1 MPGQNGLAT
10 ELGGLLIADLRENG
24 NDSAYCRLL
33 ERLDEG
39 FGGLNPGVSASR
51 ELFCQPPPGDPP
63 SSENIPGGGTPCRV
77 YNVTVESINSSGAS
91 TVFVIEGVRGPVR
104 LQRYRTT
111 NPPNR
116 FLGTDSVVG
125 GDGINCPVIATQAS
139 GFDGVT
145 PEEVYSTIIAVTP
158 IDGLPPDDNPF
169 PNPPPP
175 IPQPEGD
182 ELTFDIDVNLGGQ
195 QFNFPLNFQPII
207 QTNIGPII
215 PVFAPITPQFQ
226 FNFDPQVNVNPRI
239 GIDLNL
245 DFAIPL
251 PGGGSGGPDTNTDS
265 PVPLPPV
272 NDSLECPDVEIDYD
286 RIEDIVAEYVCCT
299 PITNFLNVGSHVF
312 DGPNDVVNFDVPAN
326 AVAVFIGIVPGDN
339 ARVYKFAGAESEYGH
354 GNASLLIDGNAL
366 GFERLF
372 VNNHT
377 LFFPEKTTEKGIRI
391 SCVAGTIVSV
401 NAGVYVPEEP

>member
-1 MPGQNGLAT
+1 MAGQNGLAT

-39 FGGLNPGVSASR
+39 FGGLNPGVRSSR
-51 ELFCQPPPGDPP
+51 ELFCEPPPQEPP

-77 YNVTVESINSSGAS
+77 YNVTVESINSAGSS

-158 IDGLPPDDNPF
+158 IDGLPPDENPF

-195 QFNFPLNFQPII
+195 QFNFPLSFQPII

-226 FNFDPQVNVNPRI
+226 FNFDPQVDIEPRV
-239 GIDLNL
+239 GIDINL

-251 PGGGSGGPDTNTDS
+251 PPGGTGGPNTNTDA

-272 NDSLECPDVEIDYD
+272 GGDVECPDTEVDYD
-286 RIEDIVAEYVCCT
+286 RIEEIIASYVCCA
-299 PITNFLNVGSHVF
+299 PITDVVPIGTHEF
-312 DGPNDVVNFDVPAN
+312 DNPNDVREFSVPDN
-326 AVAVFIGIVPGDN
+326 AVAAFISIIPAN
-339 ARVYKFAGAESEYGH
+339 NSRVYKFAGADSEYGH
-354 GNASLLIDGNAL
+354 GNASLLVNGSSL

-372 VNNHT
+372 VNNHA
-377 LFFPEKTTEKGIRI
+377 LFYPEKTANKALRV
-391 SCVAGTIVSV
+391 SCVEGTIVSV
-401 NAGVYVPEEP
+401 TVGVYVAPEE